1 MFYGAEG
8 VRVKDFDLDS
18 GLPKKDPE
26 ETQQELAPA
35 MLVDKSSQV
44 AQAQDTRARG
54 NEGATIDPM
63 VEEAQAKAKAKAKAK
78 AGGRSLL
85 PANDDCWD
93 MCGGQAGPCLE
104 CGDDGFCMKN
114 GTFYDAG
121 QAVDRSRSSDS
132 NPVAFKVTGAG
143 DTNVNGVWKQTGW
156 RKGHPYYKKKNWS
169 RFQMY
174 WSVSRQAWRLFDD
187 GWFRNKDLYWS
198 KNPTP
203 TASTTGWEVKDAP
216 GPVPNITILNAG
228 IYEKRRGK
236 KPAQGGD
243 YRCVTIAP

>member
-1 MFYGAEG
+1 MSRAACAMLPLLFILFYGAEAI
-8 VRVKDFDLDS
+8 RVKDFDLDS
-18 GLPKKDPE
+18 GLPKKDPDTDPCSSFSSSSCRFLE
-26 ETQQELAPA
+26 MNAYVQCL
-35 MLVDKSSQV
+35 DCKS
-44 AQAQDTRARG
+44 R
-54 NEGATIDPM
+54 
-63 VEEAQAKAKAKAKAK
+63 AKATSP
-78 AGGRSLL
+78 RSLL

-104 CGDDGFCMKN
+104 CGDGGFCMKN
-114 GTFYDAG
+114 GTFYDVG
-121 QAVDRSRSSDS
+121 QDVDRSRILDS
-132 NPVAFKVTGAG
+132 NADAFKVTGAG
-143 DTNVNGVWKQTGW
+143 VPDVNGVWKQTGW

-174 WSVSRQAWRLFDD
+174 WSVSRQAWRLFED

-203 TASTTGWEVKDAP
+203 TASTTGWEVKNAP

>member
-1 MFYGAEG
+1 MFYGAEAI
-8 VRVKDFDLDS
+8 RVKDFDLDS

-35 MLVDKSSQV
+35 MLVDESSQV
-44 AQAQDTRARG
+44 ARP
-54 NEGATIDPM
+54 DPC
-63 VEEAQAKAKAKAKAK
+63 AKWCDQSELQGSLCLRCQEKNQGKSS
-78 AGGRSLL
+78 RSLL

-93 MCGGQAGPCLE
+93 MCVGQAGPCLE

-121 QAVDRSRSSDS
+121 QDVDRSRSSDS

-156 RKGHPYYKKKNWS
+156 RKGHPYYKKKNLS

-203 TASTTGWEVKDAP
+203 TASTTGWEVKNAP